1 MPIGAVVVYR
11 GQIIARAHNLREQ
24 SHDPTTHAEVLA
36 IQQASQVLANWRLAE
51 AELYVTLEPCL
62 MCCGA
67 MILSRVQK
75 VYYGAS
81 DPKGGAAGTLMNVL
95 QDTRLNHQVAIESGV
110 LAKECATLL
119 QAFFQSLRQ
128 KRKGQSRKPKQLDQ

>member
-1 MPIGAVVVYR
+1 
-11 GQIIARAHNLREQ
+11 
-24 SHDPTTHAEVLA
+24 
-36 IQQASQVLANWRLAE
+36 
-51 AELYVTLEPCL
+51 